1 MNEKEI
7 LKKISKLEKEKE
19 QELNA
24 IKFFRKEIW
33 QNNDRLGVLKSDCER
48 IIKSVNRIKDLE
60 NGLIKLYRKQNKIG
74 ERTHKEI
81 EKLIGIKL

>member
-7 LKKISKLEKEKE
+7 LEKISKLEKEKE

-33 QNNDRLGVLKSDCER
+33 KNNDRLGVLKSDCIR
-48 IIKSVNRIKDLE
+48 IVKAVNRIKDLE
-60 NGLIKLYRKQNKIG
+60 NGLIKLYRKQN
-74 ERTHKEI
+74 EI
-81 EKLIGIKL
+81 K

>member
-19 QELNA
+19 QELRA

-33 QNNDRLGVLKSDCER
+33 KNNDRLGVLKSDCKR

-60 NGLIKLYRKQNKIG
+60 NGLIKLYRKQN
-74 ERTHKEI
+74 EI
-81 EKLIGIKL
+81 K